1 MTEENVTKTFRFTVT
16 WKHSPHILAPFAV
29 TTNSQGGAPS
39 NERYSI
45 RIPALDD
52 YPGCRVRD
60 KDDGLGPMVAA
71 SCNSMPIILVGDAD
85 STFHDTL
92 DRNYWNHLVET
103 AKYWRYPLNRLLH
116 GRDITLAVRMIN
128 VTNQFV
134 KNQDIPWIIAVRI
147 EGDLDSFSKD
157 EGLEQHIKD
166 IRRMLDHD

>member
-1 MTEENVTKTFRFTVT
+1 MTDEHVTKTFRFNVT
-16 WKHSPHILAPFAV
+16 PEHRANLLDPFPV
-29 TTNSQGGAPS
+29 NPS
-39 NERYSI
+39 GRDSEVRYMI

-60 KDDGLGPMVAA
+60 KGDGLGPMTAA
-71 SCNSMPIILVGDAD
+71 SCGSAPVILVGNAD

-116 GRDITLAVRMIN
+116 GREITLAVRMIKL
-128 VTNQFV
+128 TNAYV
-134 KNQDIPWIIAVRI
+134 KDQDIPWIVAVRI

-157 EGLEQHIKD
+157 EGLEQHIKH
-166 IRRMLDHD
+166 IRRMLDGE